1 MSLAA
6 HRLTWDVP
14 VSVLQSV
21 EIVHEL
27 PHRNLESLK
36 ESRIDKQLVGHLNH
50 REQRSNLST
59 MT

>member
-6 HRLTWDVP
+6 QGLTWDVP

-27 PHRNLESLK
+27 PHRNLECLK
-36 ESRIDKQLVGHLNH
+36 ESRIDKQPVGHLNH
-50 REQRSNLST
+50 GEQ
-59 MT
+59 